1 VPFAPGHVRKYEI
14 RVLYEHFT
22 ATPLAFAKPGL
33 YWVKVRYPLTHERP
47 GPPKS
52 SETRRFDSNTILLRI
67 NEPQGFDANVWQT
80 LRAPEFLYFMQSGL
94 LPREHPEVPRK
105 SAELLRKYPK
115 NIYEPALRYALK
127 KYYRHERWYGLKD
140 RVFDDPVMEQIRTIL
155 GLPREPDGPYQADEI
170 LDQVVS
176 FDFGDNM
183 RVDEALKKLS
193 DLTGVPLRVEPHY
206 ADRTIS
212 GKRENQ
218 TLRTIMAEF
227 EHLQGKRAFW
237 NRERGLDYRY
247 RLGKLT
253 NP

>member
-1 VPFAPGHVRKYEI
+1 
-14 RVLYEHFT
+14 
-22 ATPLAFAKPGL
+22 
-33 YWVKVRYPLTHERP
+33 
-47 GPPKS
+47 
-52 SETRRFDSNTILLRI
+52 
-67 NEPQGFDANVWQT
+67 
-80 LRAPEFLYFMQSGL
+80 MQSGL
-94 LPREHPEVPRK
+94 VPREHPEVPRE

-115 NIYEPALRYALK
+115 SAYAPAFRYALK
-127 KYYRHERWYGLKD
+127 KYYRYERWDGLRD
-140 RVFDDPVMEQIRTIL
+140 RVFDDPVMEEIRTVL

-183 RVDEALKKLS
+183 RVDEALKKLC